1 MGEFVMK
8 ISYCVSALSLS
19 ILFFSGGKP
28 VLAQELASAPAQSAE
43 DSRPKISFDDYI
55 NEVVRHNLDLA
66 IQRSSIA
73 ISQAGVTSA
82 KERPDWSVDLGF
94 PSADLSNQGA
104 PTTWSTGLNV
114 PFELG
119 GKRKARVRTATAD
132 VATTNSDYED
142 ALRQARAAAADAF
155 IDSLG
160 SRDILQSKQKSLS
173 EFDRIVKVNEERMR
187 VGDIG
192 EIELV
197 QSRVNRDQFRADVIT
212 AQADVVSAD
221 LALGRQLGQAQKLS
235 SQLPMPIGKLAIPER
250 TFSIEDLVTTAF
262 QRRADVIS
270 KTRALKAAELRID
283 LAKTNLIPDVSFGGA
298 YTHTGVGTGGFAQPA
313 DSTLSFGLSAN
324 LPVSRLR
331 YQGEVESAR
340 ATRTQAELQ
349 LSSVQLRVEA
359 EVRDAYSRYQ
369 ASVQRLQLYRGGML
383 KDADRVLEA
392 RLYAYQRGG
401 ASLLEVIDAERTSA
415 DVYLSY
421 AQALVEHAHALVA
434 LEQAAGTWDVSF

>member
-1 MGEFVMK
+1 MRKF
-8 ISYCVSALSLS
+8 YYNSALCLS
-19 ILFFSGGKP
+19 ILFLSGVRP
-28 VLAQELASAPAQSAE
+28 AIAQEVASAPPQLSE
-43 DSRPKISFDDYI
+43 DKRPKISFDDYI
-55 NEVVRHNLDLA
+55 NQVMRHNLDLA
-66 IQRSSIA
+66 IQRSAIA
-73 ISQAGVTSA
+73 ISQAGVTTA

-94 PSADLSNQGA
+94 PSADLSNQGS

-142 ALRQARAAAADAF
+142 ALRQARGAAADAF

-160 SRDILQSKQKSLS
+160 SRDILKSKQKSLG
-173 EFDRIVKVNEERMR
+173 EFDRIVKVNEERVR

-212 AQADVVSAD
+212 AEADVISAD
-221 LALGRQLGQAQKLS
+221 LALGQQLGNPQKLS
-235 SQLPMPIGKLAIPER
+235 SELPLPVGRLEIPNR
-250 TFSIEDLVTTAF
+250 TFNPEELVATAF
-262 QRRADVIS
+262 QLRADVIS

-298 YTHTGVGTGGFAQPA
+298 YTHTGVGTGGFAQPP
-313 DSTLSFGLSAN
+313 DNTLSFGLSAN
-324 LPVSRLR
+324 LPISRLR

-340 ATRTQAELQ
+340 AARTQAELQ
-349 LSSVQLRVEA
+349 LSAAQLRVET
-359 EVRDAYSRYQ
+359 EVRTAYSRYQ
-369 ASVQRLQLYRGGML
+369 ASVQRLELYRSGML
-383 KDADRVLEA
+383 KNADRVLEA

-401 ASLLEVIDAERTSA
+401 ATLLEVIDAERTSA

-421 AQALVEHAHALVA
+421 SQALVEHAHALVA
-434 LEQAAGTWDVSF
+434 LEQTAGIWNVAF

>member
-1 MGEFVMK
+1 MRTFYC
-8 ISYCVSALSLS
+8 ISGLSLS
-19 ILFFSGGKP
+19 ILWMSSVTP
-28 VLAQELASAPAQSAE
+28 VMAQQAAPATFQSSE
-43 DSRPKISFDDYI
+43 DQRPKISFNDYI

-66 IQRSSIA
+66 IQRSTIA
-73 ISQAGVTSA
+73 ISQAAVTTA
-82 KERPDWSVDLGF
+82 KVRPDWSADLGF
-94 PSADLSNQGA
+94 PSADLSNQGS

-119 GKRKARVRTATAD
+119 GKRKSRVRAATAD

-142 ALRQARAAAADAF
+142 ALRQSRAAAADAF

-160 SRDILQSKQKSLS
+160 SRDILKSKQKSLG
-173 EFDRIVKVNEERMR
+173 EFDRIVKVNEERVR

-212 AQADVVSAD
+212 AQADVISAD
-221 LALGRQLGQAQKLS
+221 LALGQQLGQPQRLS
-235 SQLPMPIGKLAIPER
+235 MQLPVPVGRLEIPDR
-250 TFSIEDLVTTAF
+250 TFNVDNLVTTAF
-262 QRRADVIS
+262 QQRADVIS
-270 KTRALKAAELRID
+270 KIRALEAAELRID

-298 YTHTGVGTGGFAQPA
+298 YTHSGVGTGGFAQPA
-313 DSTLSFGLSAN
+313 DNTLSFGLSVN

-331 YQGEVESAR
+331 YQGEVEATR
-340 ATRTQAELQ
+340 AARTQAELQ
-349 LSSVQLRVEA
+349 LSAVQLRVET
-359 EVRDAYSRYQ
+359 EVRTAYSRYQ

-383 KDADRVLEA
+383 KDGDRVLEA

-401 ASLLEVIDAERTSA
+401 ATLLEVIDAERTSA

-421 AQALVEHAHALVA
+421 SQALVEHAHALVA
-434 LEQAAGTWDVSF
+434 LEQTAGIWDVSF